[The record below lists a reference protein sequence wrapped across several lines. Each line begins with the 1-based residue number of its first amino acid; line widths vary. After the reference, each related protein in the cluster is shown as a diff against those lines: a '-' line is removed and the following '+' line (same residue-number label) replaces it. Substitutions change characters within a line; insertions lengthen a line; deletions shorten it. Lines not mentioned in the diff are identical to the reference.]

1 MLFRSLVEEPA
12 VYPKVK
18 KYISLEDFTE
28 DLYKKVAERLFEDL
42 EKGEI
47 NPAAIISLFTDEE
60 EQREVAGVFNTR
72 LQEITTKQ
80 DKEKAFH
87 DIVMALKRNSYDYFS
102 TQLGSDVQALNK
114 VIEGKKALEE
124 LSKTH
129 ISLD

>member
-1 MLFRSLVEEPA
+1 M
-12 VYPKVK
+12 
-18 KYISLEDFTE
+18 
-28 DLYKKVAERLFEDL
+28 
-42 EKGEI
+42 
-47 NPAAIISLFTDEE
+47 AA
-60 EQREVAGVFNTR
+60 VFNTR

-102 TQLGSDVQALNK
+102 AQLGFDVQALNK